1 MHKNERVLEFKYYD
15 TKKASE
21 LETLLRENKVDY
33 VAYWEHLY
41 MLFKVR
47 KGNRTWNELQKLINT
62 VKAPKYK
69 FTYTCIDKGQEYL
82 LINI

>member
-1 MHKNERVLEFKYYD
+1 MHKNERVLEFKYFNREN
-15 TKKASE
+15 ASK
-21 LETLLRENKVDY
+21 LETLLRGNKVDY

-47 KGNRTWNELQKLINT
+47 KGDKMWSELQRLINT
-62 VKAPKYK
+62 IKAPKYSY
-69 FTYTCIDKGQEYL
+69 TYTCIDKGQEYL